1 VVFPKTY
8 AKIRF
13 GLNEGVFALLT
24 GKVSIRTRTVN
35 GEDGEEEKEERSLL
49 ADSVVFFTEEEVQGL
64 AQRLRAGDWPG
75 ADEGEGTVPT
85 KRPTQE
91 EKGFITLPKYEI
103 TLAMPPKPP
112 SETVAKVREILRKYP
127 GESRVYLK
135 VNTGDQEKKIATEY
149 QVKPSQ
155 VLLDELQGILG
166 QNAVFYV

>member
-1 VVFPKTY
+1 
-8 AKIRF
+8 
-13 GLNEGVFALLT
+13 
-24 GKVSIRTRTVN
+24 
-35 GEDGEEEKEERSLL
+35 
-49 ADSVVFFTEEEVQGL
+49 
-64 AQRLRAGDWPG
+64 
-75 ADEGEGTVPT
+75 
-85 KRPTQE
+85 
-91 EKGFITLPKYEI
+91 KGFITLPKYEV

-166 QNAVFYV
+166 QNAVFYA